1 MCIVGILEFPIT
13 RELLDSVSASWS
25 KYEAD
30 CLARL
35 RAENAERKKREQ
47 MKEEYD
53 IRIVAEKQ
61 VAKIDVKIVQWKS
74 NISVANYLID
84 LAQVNTK
91 QAVEEKNTQKSR
103 ELTQQG
109 LSKIQVGTERKQK
122 LKKIYKNC

>member
-1 MCIVGILEFPIT
+1 M
-13 RELLDSVSASWS
+13 LDSVSASWS

>member
-1 MCIVGILEFPIT
+1 
-13 RELLDSVSASWS
+13 
-25 KYEAD
+25 
-30 CLARL
+30 
-35 RAENAERKKREQ
+35 

>member
-74 NISVANYLID
+74 NISVANDLID

-103 ELTQQG
+103 ELTQEG
-109 LSKIQVGTERKQK
+109 LSKIQVGTERKRK
-122 LKKIYKNC
+122 LKKNYKNC